1 MSFIQELKRR
11 NVFRVG
17 IAYAIT
23 TWLLLQVSDVVL
35 GNIEAPGWVFKAIML
50 VLALGFPVVLLFAWA
65 FELTPEGI
73 RKEKDVDRTQSITP
87 TTGRKLDYAII
98 ALLALGLAYFI
109 WESRFSVKESDSR
122 EKGSEPFSVPAA
134 VESMATSEKG
144 SDPFSAKRAPT
155 SDEKSIAVLPFSTRS
170 KVEDDQFFSDGMH
183 DDLLTQL
190 AKIGELKVI
199 SRTSVMEYRDTTK
212 NLREIATE
220 LGVTNILEGAIQRSG
235 DQVRINVQ
243 LIDAQTDE
251 HLWAE
256 IYDREL
262 TTENLFAIQT
272 EIAKS
277 IAGALHATLSPEEQQ
292 RIEQAALTQ
301 NLEALQAYRRGR
313 LLVED
318 GDDESLQRAEQE
330 AQLALQ
336 LDPNFAAAWALLA
349 RVHMGLVWNGDRS
362 DARLAAAKTAIEKGR
377 AISPDLPELDIAEG
391 YYYYWG
397 FRDYAKAIRVLEPVL
412 ISYPNNAEV
421 LKVLAFV
428 YRRQGRFDETL
439 QQLHRAFELEP
450 RSIQTATAL
459 SETYQILRDFQRAQE
474 FLHIAEAINP
484 LSTRYQFTAGAVQ
497 YAIDG
502 DPVAAVRSWSHDES
516 AVRFEIWRAKAAMG
530 NFDLSQDFAV
540 FNGAFTL
547 GEVKLLP
554 ELMQGMSLRLSGDP
568 AGAKPYLDQA
578 IENYRSFLQANPGDF
593 KILKPM
599 CWATGAAN
607 EAGEAKK
614 ACNQALEH
622 LPDDAWDRNFH
633 RQDIAGGL
641 ATAGLNA
648 EALDLIESVL
658 SDRVGPSRVELQL
671 DPLLHNLHD
680 EPRWLA
686 VMEERVPLNQ

>member
-1 MSFIQELKRR
+1 M
-11 NVFRVG
+11 
-17 IAYAIT
+17 
-23 TWLLLQVSDVVL
+23 
-35 GNIEAPGWVFKAIML
+35 
-50 VLALGFPVVLLFAWA
+50 
-65 FELTPEGI
+65 
-73 RKEKDVDRTQSITP
+73 
-87 TTGRKLDYAII
+87 
-98 ALLALGLAYFI
+98 
-109 WESRFSVKESDSR
+109 
-122 EKGSEPFSVPAA
+122 
-134 VESMATSEKG
+134 
-144 SDPFSAKRAPT
+144 
-155 SDEKSIAVLPFSTRS
+155 LPFTTRS

-262 TTENLFAIQT
+262 TAENLFAIQT
-272 EIAKS
+272 EIAKA
-277 IAGALHATLSPEEQQ
+277 IAAALHATLSPEEQQ
-292 RIEQAALTQ
+292 RIEQTALTQ

-318 GDDESLQRAEQE
+318 GDDESLKRAEQE
-330 AQLALQ
+330 AELALQ

-349 RVHMGLVWNGDRS
+349 RVQMGMVWNGDRG
-362 DARLAAAKTAIEKGR
+362 DARLTAARQAIEKGR

-397 FRDYAKAIRVLEPVL
+397 SRDYAGAIRVLEPVL
-412 ISYPNNAEV
+412 LAYPNNAEV

-459 SETYQILRDFQRAQE
+459 SETYQILRDFKRAQE
-474 FLHIAEAINP
+474 FLDIAEAINP

-502 DPVAAVRSWSHDES
+502 DP
-516 AVRFEIWRAKAAMG
+516 
-530 NFDLSQDFAV
+530 
-540 FNGAFTL
+540 
-547 GEVKLLP
+547 
-554 ELMQGMSLRLSGDP
+554 
-568 AGAKPYLDQA
+568 
-578 IENYRSFLQANPGDF
+578 
-593 KILKPM
+593 
-599 CWATGAAN
+599 
-607 EAGEAKK
+607 
-614 ACNQALEH
+614 
-622 LPDDAWDRNFH
+622 
-633 RQDIAGGL
+633 
-641 ATAGLNA
+641 
-648 EALDLIESVL
+648 
-658 SDRVGPSRVELQL
+658 
-671 DPLLHNLHD
+671 
-680 EPRWLA
+680 
-686 VMEERVPLNQ
+686 

>member
-1 MSFIQELKRR
+1 MI
-11 NVFRVG
+11 
-17 IAYAIT
+17 
-23 TWLLLQVSDVVL
+23 
-35 GNIEAPGWVFKAIML
+35 
-50 VLALGFPVVLLFAWA
+50 FAWA
-65 FELTPEGI
+65 FELTPDGI

-87 TTGRKLDYAII
+87 STGRKLDFAII
-98 ALLALGLAYFI
+98 ALLVLGLGYFI
-109 WESRFSVKESDSR
+109 WESRFSTE
-122 EKGSEPFSVPAA
+122 EKGEKGPDTISVTDTEQIGEELAAQEIVSGPFS
-134 VESMATSEKG
+134 
-144 SDPFSAKRAPT
+144 
-155 SDEKSIAVLPFSTRS
+155 EKSIAVLPFTTRS

-190 AKIGELKVI
+190 SKIGDLKVI

-235 DQVRINVQ
+235 NQVRINVQ

-272 EIAKS
+272 EIAKA
-277 IAGALHATLSPEEQQ
+277 IAAALHATLSPEEQQ
-292 RIEQAALTQ
+292 RIEQTALTQ

-318 GDDESLQRAEQE
+318 GDDESLKRAQQE
-330 AQLALQ
+330 TELALQ
-336 LDPNFAAAWALLA
+336 LDPSFAAAWALLA

-362 DARLAAAKTAIEKGR
+362 DARLTAARQALEKGR

-397 FRDYAKAIRVLEPVL
+397 FRDYANAIRVLEPVL
-412 ISYPNNAEV
+412 LAYPNNAEV
-421 LKVLAFV
+421 LKVLSFV
-428 YRRQGRFDETL
+428 YRRQGRFDESL

-450 RSIQTATAL
+450 RSLQAAITL
-459 SETYQILRDFQRAQE
+459 SESYQTLRNFQRAQE
-474 FLHIAEAINP
+474 FLDIAEAINP
-484 LSTRYQFTAGAVQ
+484 LSSRYQLQAGSFQ
-497 YAIDG
+497 YEVDG
-502 DPVAAVRSWSHDES
+502 DPVAAVRSWSHDKS
-516 AVRFEIWRAKAAMG
+516 AVRFEIWRANAAVG

-547 GEVKLLP
+547 GEVRLLP
-554 ELMQGMSLRLSGDP
+554 ELMQGMSLRLAGDP

-578 IENYRSFLQANPGDF
+578 IENYRSSLQTNPDEF

-607 EAGEAKK
+607 AAEEAKNI
-614 ACNQALEH
+614 CQQALEH

-633 RQDIAGGL
+633 RQDIAGGF
-641 ATAGLNA
+641 AMAGLNA

-658 SDRVGPSRVELQL
+658 SDRAGPSRVELQL
-671 DPLLHNLHD
+671 DPLLHTLHD
-680 EPRWLA
+680 EPRWKA
-686 VMEERVPLNQ
+686 VMAEPSGQ